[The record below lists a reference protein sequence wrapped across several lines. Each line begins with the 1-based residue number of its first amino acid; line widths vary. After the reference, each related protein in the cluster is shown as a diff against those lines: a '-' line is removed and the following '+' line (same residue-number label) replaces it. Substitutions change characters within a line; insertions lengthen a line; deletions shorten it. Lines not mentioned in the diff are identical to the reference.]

1 MVTRIGSEAA
11 LNARTHA
18 EAKALLQSYHQ
29 SILGVA
35 NPAVLPS
42 APFFPPVQLSNDV
55 PQKSKVSTTHGL
67 HLSPASTAPS
77 AAGGIRSSQD
87 WGFTSLDDVAESF
100 GQLGDYGPAIIRSD
114 ARLVYPSDGASY
126 KGAMGED
133 MSGVPLDGGDEGGDS
148 ERARLNLAGVRGDF
162 YDLDA
167 LMQRNRDK
175 LGRLRRSMAE
185 ASGRAEAQALV
196 GKFVSEE
203 GGASKLTFSDQSLR
217 GFASSTT

>member
-1 MVTRIGSEAA
+1 
-11 LNARTHA
+11 
-18 EAKALLQSYHQ
+18 
-29 SILGVA
+29 
-35 NPAVLPS
+35 
-42 APFFPPVQLSNDV
+42 
-55 PQKSKVSTTHGL
+55 
-67 HLSPASTAPS
+67 
-77 AAGGIRSSQD
+77 
-87 WGFTSLDDVAESF
+87 
-100 GQLGDYGPAIIRSD
+100 
-114 ARLVYPSDGASY
+114 
-126 KGAMGED
+126 MGED

-148 ERARLNLAGVRGDF
+148 ERARLNLVSVRSDF
-162 YDLDA
+162 SDLDA

>member
-1 MVTRIGSEAA
+1 MDG
-11 LNARTHA
+11 
-18 EAKALLQSYHQ
+18 
-29 SILGVA
+29 
-35 NPAVLPS
+35 
-42 APFFPPVQLSNDV
+42 
-55 PQKSKVSTTHGL
+55 
-67 HLSPASTAPS
+67 
-77 AAGGIRSSQD
+77 
-87 WGFTSLDDVAESF
+87 VAESF

-133 MSGVPLDGGDEGGDS
+133 MSGVSLDMGGDEGGGDS
-148 ERARLNLAGVRGDF
+148 ERARLNLVSVRSDF
-162 YDLDA
+162 SDLDA

-185 ASGRAEAQALV
+185 ASGRTEAQALV

-217 GFASSTT
+217 GFAWSNT